1 MDKQWVMAT
10 IDELAR
16 FSAGGPG
23 ITRLAFSDEDQRAGE
38 YIQELMRQS
47 GLVVRRDPF
56 GNIIGR
62 LEGTIPGAPAIATGS
77 HLDTVPQGG
86 RFDGV
91 VGVVGGLAAI
101 RRLAAQGPRPYPLE
115 LIVFMAEESS
125 RFGFATMG
133 SKAMTGLASPA
144 WSKAKD
150 QAGESLPDVLASQ
163 GIDLAGAR
171 DAGRGRHEFAAFLE
185 LHIEQGPLLERSEK
199 TIGIVEA
206 IAAPTRLKIVVEG
219 TAGHSG
225 TTPMVDR
232 QDALVSAAMIILAVQ
247 EIALE
252 QHHRGTVGTV
262 GVIRNH
268 PNVMNV
274 IPGRVDL
281 GVDIRGVD
289 HESIIETI
297 QDIKDAVSTIA
308 DGQDTPVAIEVVTS
322 DKPVPLNHDI
332 TQTIEAACRQLDLP
346 YQRMNSGAGHDAM
359 NMAAITPTG
368 MIFIPCRAGISHNPD
383 EDADPDAIMRGIDVL
398 TATLQILNKQVNP

>member
-16 FSAGGPG
+16 MSAGGPG
-23 ITRLAFSDEDQRAGE
+23 ITRLAFSDEDRRAGE

-47 GLVVRRDPF
+47 GLAVRRDPF

-62 LEGTIPGAPAIATGS
+62 LEGTVPGAPAVATGS

-86 RFDGV
+86 KFDGV

-101 RRLAAQGPRPYPLE
+101 RRLAERGPLPHPLE

-133 SKAMTGLASPA
+133 SKAMTGLASAA

-150 QAGESLPDVLASQ
+150 QAGESLPDVLARQ
-163 GIDLAGAR
+163 GIDLTGAR
-171 DAGRGRHEFAAFLE
+171 SAARGREEFAAFLE

-199 TIGIVEA
+199 SIGIVEA
-206 IAAPTRLKIVVEG
+206 IAAPTRLRVVVEG

-225 TTPMVDR
+225 TTPMDDR
-232 QDALVSAAMIILAVQ
+232 QDALVSAAMIIIAVQ

-252 QHHRGTVGTV
+252 HHHRGTVGTV
-262 GVIRNH
+262 GVIQNH

-274 IPGRVDL
+274 IPGRVEM

-289 HESIIETI
+289 HDSIIETI

-322 DKPVPLNHDI
+322 DKPVPLNPDI
-332 TQTIEAACRQLDLP
+332 IQTIESVCRQLDLP
-346 YQRMNSGAGHDAM
+346 FKRMNSGAGHDAM

-383 EDADPDAIMRGIDVL
+383 EDADPDDIMRGIDVL
-398 TATLQILNKQVNP
+398 TATLQQLARQVRP